1 MKKIKFVSLNKGMN
15 KIRFINLLYDQTNLS
30 LKEAKELKERLVD
43 GEVIELMV
51 DDDKVQI
58 IISESLKFGVNV
70 EEVS

>member
-1 MKKIKFVSLNKGMN
+1 MN